1 LLFFP
6 LISQLESER
15 KSFSEERILKEKKIE
30 ELEEELSRFKNK
42 NTARGSQQAKQNVPQ
57 NHIQIPGSGT
67 IVYTPYPPSSRKD
80 TFSYFFGFLFASN
93 TITLQ
98 APVLNV

>member
-1 LLFFP
+1 L
-6 LISQLESER
+6 
-15 KSFSEERILKEKKIE
+15 FSEERILNEKKIE
-30 ELEEELSRFKNK
+30 ELEEEISRFKNK
-42 NTARGSQQAKQNVPQ
+42 NPVRGSQQAKQNVPMNQ
-57 NHIQIPGSGT
+57 IQIPGSGT
-67 IVYTPYPPSSRKD
+67 ISYTPSSRKD